1 VCVDPDFLSVVYR
14 VDCGQFG
21 VQGVGIRDYGI
32 C

>member
-1 VCVDPDFLSVVYR
+1 MCVDPDFLSMVYR